1 MPFRSGLIAGS
12 NRDTRR
18 NPTEVRR
25 YVAASCFA
33 CGVGGLRPGTGTYGL
48 NRWPCACAL
57 ARIRSTA
64 AAITSEWSSTSD
76 SVGAAGGGG
85 GGAGGGEFVGGAGVF
100 GGVLWTGG
108 GKSPPP
114 PRART

>member
-1 MPFRSGLIAGS
+1 MPFRSGSIAGS
-12 NRDTRR
+12 NRDSRR

-48 NRWPCACAL
+48 NRWPCACAF
-57 ARIRSTA
+57 ARIRFIA

-85 GGAGGGEFVGGAGVF
+85 VGFRGGGVVGGVGFFWGFSMIGVEN
-100 GGVLWTGG
+100 T
-108 GKSPPP
+108 P
-114 PRART
+114 A